1 MNPAKLTQ
9 SLKQEAMRVGFQL
22 SGACAAVTPAGY
34 SDFLKWLEA
43 GYAGE
48 MHYLEERQAAY
59 EHPDGVMPGV
69 KSLLM
74 LGMSYRTADHAAS
87 KPGHGRVARYAWGEA
102 DYHDL
107 IHRRLKQ
114 LKRFV
119 IELLPNVNVR
129 GVVDTAPLLER
140 EFAQLA
146 GLGWRAKNTLLIN
159 KPDGSFYLLAAL
171 LLDVELEYDQPFEA
185 NHCGTC
191 TACLDA
197 CPTNAFVG
205 PNILD
210 GSKCISYLTI
220 EHRSPIPV
228 ELRPQMQDWI
238 LGCDVCQDVCPW
250 NQRTIQSPHAEFVP
264 LESSHPLDLRIL
276 FELDDDQFRQRFRK
290 TPLWRPKRRG
300 ILRNAAIA
308 MGNQPAEENLSALLL
323 ATNDVEPL
331 VRGAAVWALRQHLTA
346 LDDIDPKTNLRV
358 RQCLQQLAK
367 TETDLQVLAEIDN
380 DQDFQNE
387 PTSSIDV

>member
-1 MNPAKLTQ
+1 MKPAQLTQ
-9 SLKQEAMRVGFQL
+9 SLKQEATRLGFQL
-22 SGACAAVTPAGY
+22 SGACAAVTPLGY
-34 SDFLKWLEA
+34 ADFLRWLEA

-48 MHYLEERQAAY
+48 MHYLEERQTAY
-59 EHPDGVMPGV
+59 QHPDGVMPGV

-74 LGMSYRTADHAAS
+74 LGMSYRTSDHAGS
-87 KPGHGRVARYAWGEA
+87 EPGFGRVARYAWGEA

-107 IHRRLKQ
+107 IHTRLKQ
-114 LKRFV
+114 LKRFA
-119 IELLPNVNVR
+119 IELLPDVNVR

-171 LLDVELEYDQPFEA
+171 LLDVDLEYDQPFEA

-197 CPTNAFVG
+197 CPTDAFVG
-205 PNILD
+205 PNVLD

-228 ELRPQMQDWI
+228 PLRGKMQDWI

-250 NQRTIQSPHAEFVP
+250 NKRTPESPHPEFVP
-264 LESSHPLDLRIL
+264 TKTNRPLELTAL
-276 FELDDDQFRQRFRK
+276 FDLDDDQFRERFRK

-308 MGNQPAEENLSALLL
+308 MGNQPCETNIPALLK
-323 ATNDVEPL
+323 ATLDQEPL
-331 VRGAAVWALRQHLTA
+331 IRGAAVWSLARHLDA
-346 LDDIDPKTNLRV
+346 LDQVNCAASLEIV
-358 RQCLQQLAK
+358 RDRLEELKQS
-367 TETDLQVLAEIDN
+367 ETDLSVRAEFDSVSN
-380 DQDFQNE
+380 A
-387 PTSSIDV
+387 

>member
-1 MNPAKLTQ
+1 MNPVELTQ
-9 SLKQEAMRVGFQL
+9 SLKQEAVRVGFQL
-22 SGACAAVTPAGY
+22 MGACAAVTPVGY
-34 SDFLKWLEA
+34 ANFLKWLEA

-48 MHYLEERQAAY
+48 MHYLEERQSAY
-59 EHPDGVMPGV
+59 QNPDGVMLGV

-74 LGMSYRTADHAAS
+74 LGMSYRTADHANS
-87 KPGHGRVARYAWGEA
+87 KPGFGRVARYAWGEV

-107 IHRRLKQ
+107 IHKRLKQ
-114 LKRFV
+114 LKRFA
-119 IELLPNVNVR
+119 IELLPDVKVR

-197 CPTNAFVG
+197 CPTDAFVG
-205 PNILD
+205 PGVLD

-228 ELRPQMQDWI
+228 ELRGQMQDWI

-250 NQRTIQSPHAEFVP
+250 NQRTEQSPHVEFVP
-264 LESSHPLDLRIL
+264 HEANHPLELRSL
-276 FELDDDQFRQRFRK
+276 FELDDEQFRQRFRK

-308 MGNQPAEENLSALLL
+308 LGNQPCEQNIAALLL
-323 ATNDVEPL
+323 ATKDVEPL
-331 VRGAAVWALRQHLTA
+331 VRGAAIWALLQHLDA
-346 LDDIDPKTNLRV
+346 LEGITPANQQAIVLCLR
-358 RQCLQQLAK
+358 QLEQ
-367 TETDLQVLAEIDN
+367 TETDMQVRAEFDADLRLAGPD
-380 DQDFQNE
+380 
-387 PTSSIDV
+387 SA

>member
-1 MNPAKLTQ
+1 MKPAELTQ
-9 SLKQEAMRVGFQL
+9 SLKLEAMRVGFQL
-22 SGACAAVTPAGY
+22 TGACAAITPTGY

-48 MHYLEERQAAY
+48 MHYLEQRQAAY

-74 LGMSYRTADHAAS
+74 LGMSYRTADHATS
-87 KPGHGRVARYAWGEA
+87 KPGYGRVARYAWGEA

-107 IHRRLKQ
+107 IHKRLKHM
-114 LKRFV
+114 KRFTT
-119 IELLPNVNVR
+119 ELLPEVQVR

-171 LLDVELEYDQPFEA
+171 LLDVELEYDQPFEGS
-185 NHCGTC
+185 HCGTC

-197 CPTNAFVG
+197 CPTDAFVR
-205 PNILD
+205 PNVLV
-210 GSKCISYLTI
+210 SYLTI

-228 ELRPQMQDWI
+228 ELRSQMQDWI

-250 NQRTIQSPHAEFVP
+250 NQRTPESPHVEFVP
-264 LESSHPLDLRIL
+264 LKASHPLELRSL

-308 MGNQPAEENLSALLL
+308 LGNQPSQANIDPLLL
-323 ATNDVEPL
+323 GTHDQEPL
-331 VRGAAVWALRQHLTA
+331 IRGAAVWALLQHLDGLNDMPAATF
-346 LDDIDPKTNLRV
+346 TRV
-358 RQCLQQLAK
+358 RDRLRQLK
-367 TETDLQVLAEIDN
+367 ETETDLRVRTELEA
-380 DQDFQNE
+380 
-387 PTSSIDV
+387 V

>member
-1 MNPAKLTQ
+1 
-9 SLKQEAMRVGFQL
+9 
-22 SGACAAVTPAGY
+22 
-34 SDFLKWLEA
+34 
-43 GYAGE
+43 
-48 MHYLEERQAAY
+48 
-59 EHPDGVMPGV
+59 MPGV

-74 LGMSYRTADHAAS
+74 LGMSYRTSDHLDS
-87 KPGHGRVARYAWGEA
+87 KPGFGRVARYAWGEA

-107 IHRRLKQ
+107 IHKRLKQ
-114 LKRFV
+114 LKRFA
-119 IELLPNVNVR
+119 IGLLPDVNVR

-205 PNILD
+205 PNVLD

-228 ELRPQMQDWI
+228 ELRGQMQDWI

-250 NQRTIQSPHAEFVP
+250 NQRTPESPHPEFVP
-264 LESSHPLDLRIL
+264 TETNRPLELTAL

-308 MGNQPAEENLSALLL
+308 MGNQPSEKNIPALLL
-323 ATNDVEPL
+323 GAEDQEPL
-331 VRGAAVWALRQHLTA
+331 IRGAAVWALLQHLDT
-346 LDDIDPKTNLRV
+346 LDNVESAASLGSV
-358 RQCLQQLAK
+358 RQCLKQLDQF
-367 TETDLQVLAEIDN
+367 ETDSSVRAEFESGLN
-380 DQDFQNE
+380 W
-387 PTSSIDV
+387 

>member
-1 MNPAKLTQ
+1 MKPVELTQ
-9 SLKQEAMRVGFQL
+9 SLKQEAARVGFQL
-22 SGACAAVTPAGY
+22 TGACAAVTPTGY
-34 SDFLKWLEA
+34 SNFLKWLEA

-48 MHYLEERQAAY
+48 MHYLEQRQSAY
-59 EHPDGVMPGV
+59 EHPEGVMPSV

-74 LGMSYRTADHAAS
+74 LGMNYRTADHADS
-87 KPGHGRVARYAWGEA
+87 KPGYGRVARYAWGEA

-107 IHRRLKQ
+107 IHKRLKHM
-114 LKRFV
+114 KRFV
-119 IELLPNVNVR
+119 MERLPEVQVR

-171 LLDVELEYDQPFEA
+171 LLDVELEYDQPFET

-191 TACLDA
+191 TACLEA
-197 CPTNAFVG
+197 CPTDAFVG
-205 PNILD
+205 PNVLD

-250 NQRTIQSPHAEFVP
+250 NQRTPESPHAEFTP
-264 LESSHPLDLRIL
+264 LEANHPLELLSL

-308 MGNQPAEENLSALLL
+308 LGNQPAKENIDPLLRG
-323 ATNDVEPL
+323 THDQEPL
-331 VRGAAVWALRQHLTA
+331 VRGAAVWALLQHLKE
-346 LDDIDPKTNLRV
+346 LDDMPAATITRV
-358 RQCLQQLAK
+358 RERLRQLEQA
-367 TETDLQVLAEIDN
+367 ETDLQVLTELEAI
-380 DQDFQNE
+380 
-387 PTSSIDV
+387 

>member
-1 MNPAKLTQ
+1 MNPAELTQ
-9 SLKQEAMRVGFQL
+9 SLKQEAVRVGFQL
-22 SGACAAVTPAGY
+22 TGACAAVTPVGY
-34 SDFLKWLEA
+34 ANFLKWLEA

-48 MHYLEERQAAY
+48 MHYLEERQFAY
-59 EHPDGVMPGV
+59 QNPDGVMPGV

-74 LGMSYRTADHAAS
+74 LGMSYRTADHANS
-87 KPGHGRVARYAWGEA
+87 KPGFGRVARYAWGEV

-107 IHRRLKQ
+107 IHKRLKQ
-114 LKRFV
+114 LKRFA
-119 IELLPNVNVR
+119 IELLPDVKVR

-159 KPDGSFYLLAAL
+159 KPEGSFYLLAAL

-197 CPTNAFVG
+197 CPTDAFVG
-205 PNILD
+205 PGVLD

-228 ELRPQMQDWI
+228 ELRAQMQDWI

-250 NQRTIQSPHAEFVP
+250 NQRTEQSPHVEFVP
-264 LESSHPLDLRIL
+264 HEANHPLELRSL
-276 FELDDDQFRQRFRK
+276 FELDDEQFRQRFRK

-308 MGNQPAEENLSALLL
+308 LGNQPCEQNIAALLL
-323 ATNDVEPL
+323 ATKDVEPL
-331 VRGAAVWALRQHLTA
+331 VRGAAIWALLQHLEA
-346 LDDIDPKTNLRV
+346 LEGIAPANQQAIVLCLR
-358 RQCLQQLAK
+358 QLEQ
-367 TETDLQVLAEIDN
+367 TETDMQVRAEFDADLRLAGPD
-380 DQDFQNE
+380 
-387 PTSSIDV
+387 SA

>member
-1 MNPAKLTQ
+1 MKPAELTQ
-9 SLKQEAMRVGFQL
+9 SLKQEAIRVGFQL
-22 SGACAAVTPAGY
+22 SGACAAVTPTGY
-34 SDFLKWLEA
+34 SDFLNWLEA

-74 LGMSYRTADHAAS
+74 LGMSYRTSDHLES
-87 KPGHGRVARYAWGEA
+87 KTGFGRVARYAWGES

-107 IHRRLKQ
+107 IHKRLKQ
-114 LKRFV
+114 LKRFA
-119 IELLPNVNVR
+119 IDLLPDVQVR

-171 LLDVELEYDQPFEA
+171 LLNVELEYDEPFEA

-197 CPTNAFVG
+197 CPTDAFVG
-205 PNILD
+205 PNVLD

-228 ELRPQMQDWI
+228 ELRGQMQDWI

-250 NQRTIQSPHAEFVP
+250 NKRTPESPHPEFLPTEPNRP
-264 LESSHPLDLRIL
+264 LELSTL

-300 ILRNAAIA
+300 LLRNAAIA
-308 MGNQPAEENLSALLL
+308 MGNQPCEGNIPALLL
-323 ATNDVEPL
+323 GTEDQEAL
-331 VRGAAVWALRQHLTA
+331 IRGAAVWALLQHLQA
-346 LDDIDPKTNLRV
+346 LDEVQAAETLQII
-358 RQCLQQLAK
+358 RQRLQQLEQS
-367 TETDLQVLAEIDN
+367 ETDSTVRAEFDSSL
-380 DQDFQNE
+380 NE
-387 PTSSIDV
+387 

>member
-1 MNPAKLTQ
+1 MQSAELTQ
-9 SLKQEAMRVGFQL
+9 SLKQEASRVGFQL
-22 SGACAAVTPAGY
+22 VGACAAVTPLGY

-48 MHYLEERQAAY
+48 MHYLEERSAAY
-59 EHPDGVMPGV
+59 KHPDGVMPGV

-74 LGMSYRTADHAAS
+74 LGMSYRTSDHLDS
-87 KPGHGRVARYAWGEA
+87 KPGFGRVARYAWGEA

-107 IHRRLKQ
+107 IHKRLKQ
-114 LKRFV
+114 LKRFA
-119 IELLPNVNVR
+119 IGLLPDVNVR

-205 PNILD
+205 PNVLD

-228 ELRPQMQDWI
+228 ELRGQMQDWI

-250 NQRTIQSPHAEFVP
+250 NQRTPESPHPEFVP
-264 LESSHPLDLRIL
+264 TETNRPLELTAL

-308 MGNQPAEENLSALLL
+308 MGNQPSEKNIPALLL
-323 ATNDVEPL
+323 GAEDQEPL
-331 VRGAAVWALRQHLTA
+331 IRGAAVWALLQHLDT
-346 LDDIDPKTNLRV
+346 LDNVESAASLGSV
-358 RQCLQQLAK
+358 RQCLKQLDQF
-367 TETDLQVLAEIDN
+367 ETDSSVRAEFESGLN
-380 DQDFQNE
+380 W
-387 PTSSIDV
+387 

>member
-1 MNPAKLTQ
+1 MKPAELTQ
-9 SLKQEAMRVGFQL
+9 SLKQEAERVGFQL
-22 SGACAAVTPAGY
+22 TGACAAVTPAGY
-34 SDFLKWLEA
+34 PNFLQWLEA

-48 MHYLEERQAAY
+48 MHYLEERQNAY
-59 EHPDGVMPGV
+59 KHPEGVMPGV

-87 KPGHGRVARYAWGEA
+87 KPGFGRVARYAWGEA

-107 IHRRLKQ
+107 IHKRLKQ
-114 LKRFV
+114 LKRFATD
-119 IELLPNVNVR
+119 LLPGVSVR

-140 EFAQLA
+140 EFAELA

-171 LLDVELEYDQPFEA
+171 LLDVELEYDRPFEA

-205 PNILD
+205 PNLLD

-228 ELRPQMQDWI
+228 ELRSQMQDWI

-250 NQRTIQSPHAEFVP
+250 NRRTSQSPHVEFIPNELNRP
-264 LESSHPLDLRIL
+264 LELRAL
-276 FELDDDQFRQRFRK
+276 FALDDDQFRQRFRK

-308 MGNQPAEENLSALLL
+308 LGNQPAKENIPALLL
-323 ATNDVEPL
+323 GAEDEEPL
-331 VRGAAVWALRQHLTA
+331 IRGAAVWALLQHLKA
-346 LDDIDPKTNLRV
+346 IDETV
-358 RQCLQQLAK
+358 AASQIASIRQCLQKLK
-367 TETDLQVLAEIDN
+367 ESETDLMVQAELEADW
-380 DQDFQNE
+380 NE
-387 PTSSIDV
+387 SGNE

>member
-1 MNPAKLTQ
+1 MKPAELTQ
-9 SLKQEAMRVGFQL
+9 SLKSEAARVGFQL
-22 SGACAAVTPAGY
+22 TGACPAVTPTGY

-48 MHYLEERQAAY
+48 MRYLEERQAAY
-59 EHPDGVMPGV
+59 QHPEGVMPGV

-87 KPGHGRVARYAWGEA
+87 KPGYGRVARYAWGEA

-107 IHRRLKQ
+107 IHKRLKHM
-114 LKRFV
+114 KRFAA
-119 IELLPNVNVR
+119 ELLPDLKVR

-171 LLDVELEYDQPFEA
+171 LLDAELEYDQPFQA
-185 NHCGTC
+185 SHCGTC

-197 CPTNAFVG
+197 CPTDAFVG
-205 PNILD
+205 PNVLD

-228 ELRPQMQDWI
+228 ELRSQMQDWI

-250 NQRTIQSPHAEFVP
+250 NQRTSESPHAEFVP
-264 LESSHPLDLRIL
+264 LDSSHPLELRSL
-276 FELDDDQFRQRFRK
+276 FELNDDQFRQRFRK

-308 MGNQPAEENLSALLL
+308 MGNQPCQENIDALLL
-323 ATNDVEPL
+323 GTDDQEPL
-331 VRGAAVWALRQHLTA
+331 IRGAAVWALLQHLLA
-346 LDDIDPKTNLRV
+346 LDPMPPATHQRIRDR
-358 RQCLQQLAK
+358 LQQLEQ
-367 TETDLQVLAEIDN
+367 TETDLQVREELEADWDTQKE
-380 DQDFQNE
+380 
-387 PTSSIDV
+387 

>member
-1 MNPAKLTQ
+1 MNPVELTQ
-9 SLKQEAMRVGFQL
+9 SLKQEAVRVGFQL
-22 SGACAAVTPAGY
+22 TGTCAAVTPVGY
-34 SDFLKWLEA
+34 ANFLKWLEA

-48 MHYLEERQAAY
+48 MHYLEERQSAY
-59 EHPDGVMPGV
+59 QNPDGVMPGV

-74 LGMSYRTADHAAS
+74 LGMSYRTADHANS
-87 KPGHGRVARYAWGEA
+87 KPGFGRVARYAWGEV

-107 IHRRLKQ
+107 IHKRLKQ
-114 LKRFV
+114 LKRFA
-119 IELLPNVNVR
+119 IELLPDVKVR

-197 CPTNAFVG
+197 CPTDAFVG
-205 PNILD
+205 PGVLD

-228 ELRPQMQDWI
+228 ELRAQMQDWI

-250 NQRTIQSPHAEFVP
+250 NQRTEQSPHVEFVP
-264 LESSHPLDLRIL
+264 HEANHPLELRSL
-276 FELDDDQFRQRFRK
+276 FELDDEQFRQRFRK

-308 MGNQPAEENLSALLL
+308 LGNQPCEQNIAALLL
-323 ATNDVEPL
+323 ATKDVEPL
-331 VRGAAVWALRQHLTA
+331 VRGAAIWALLQHLDA
-346 LDDIDPKTNLRV
+346 LEGITPANQQAIVLCLR
-358 RQCLQQLAK
+358 QLEQ
-367 TETDLQVLAEIDN
+367 TETDMQVRAEFDADLRLAGPD
-380 DQDFQNE
+380 
-387 PTSSIDV
+387 SA